1 MRKIVFEKISA
12 PLNSNGVKNADII
25 DYLNKTADKLN
36 ALCREIYKNGEA
48 KSNADK
54 N

>member
-1 MRKIVFEKISA
+1 MRKIIFEKMPASLY
-12 PLNSNGVKNADII
+12 PNGAETADII

>member
-1 MRKIVFEKISA
+1 MRRIIFEKIPA

-25 DYLNKTADKLN
+25 DYLNKTVDKLN

-54 N
+54 H